1 MAAWTKETVIP
12 RFEPTR
18 MTEFTSEQI
27 ASLFPEMTQLTENRI
42 PLDDL
47 MVFHQLARS
56 LNSSLDLDT
65 ILRTILDQMERIIAA
80 DMWTLLM
87 LDEKHNELYYAI
99 ASGSGE
105 DALRDLRV
113 RSGEGVAGWV
123 LEHGETLIVPESEN
137 DDPRLQQTIGVETRS
152 VRSVIAMPLRG
163 RKGVQGV
170 IEILNPRASQMSDY
184 TIAFLHILCDH
195 AAIAIENA
203 RDVARIQQ
211 LTITDDATGLYNVRH
226 LYKMLEQELERGRRL
241 SQPLSLAFIDLD
253 RFKLVNDVHG
263 HLIGSELLMRVG
275 GRLRRL
281 SREKDMC
288 FRYGGDEFVIL
299 MPDTS
304 ASDALVVA
312 TGLHQELTDTRFH
325 MSNGLDLSAS
335 ASVGL
340 ATCPPEN
347 AAVHAIIGAA
357 DARMYAV
364 KSNGRG
370 KVRGT

>member
-1 MAAWTKETVIP
+1 MAQ
-12 RFEPTR
+12 
-18 MTEFTSEQI
+18 S
-27 ASLFPEMTQLTENRI
+27 TENRI
-42 PLDDL
+42 PLEDL

-65 ILRTILDQMERIIAA
+65 ILRTILEQMERMITA

-87 LDEKHNELYYAI
+87 LDEHRGELYYAI
-99 ASGSGE
+99 AAGNGE
-105 DALRDLRV
+105 GALRDLRV
-113 RSGEGVAGWV
+113 KVGEGVAGWV
-123 LEHGETLIVPESEN
+123 AEHGETLIVPQTEDE
-137 DDPRLQQTIGVETRS
+137 DPRLQQTLAADKRT

-203 RDVARIQQ
+203 QDVARIQE

-226 LYKMLEQELERGRRL
+226 LYKALDQELDRGKRQGR
-241 SQPLSLAFIDLD
+241 PVSLAFIDLD
-253 RFKLVNDVHG
+253 QFKLVNDAHG
-263 HLIGSELLMRVG
+263 HLIGSELLGHVG
-275 GRLRRL
+275 WRLKEL
-281 SREKDMC
+281 SRKKDMC

-299 MPDTS
+299 MPGTS
-304 ASDALVVA
+304 ATEALAV
-312 TGLHQELTDTRFH
+312 TTDLHQKLIRTRFRMNNGIELTA
-325 MSNGLDLSAS
+325 SAS
-335 ASVGL
+335 AGL

-347 AAVHAIIGAA
+347 AVHSIIGAA

-370 KVRGT
+370 RVRGA

>member
-1 MAAWTKETVIP
+1 MA
-12 RFEPTR
+12 
-18 MTEFTSEQI
+18 
-27 ASLFPEMTQLTENRI
+27 QLTENRI

-65 ILRTILDQMERIIAA
+65 ILRTILDQMERIIPA

-87 LDEKHNELYYAI
+87 LDEKRSALYYAV
-99 ASGSGE
+99 ASGNGAG
-105 DALRDLRV
+105 ALSDLRV
-113 RSGEGVAGWV
+113 KLGEGIAGWV
-123 LEHGETLIVPESEN
+123 AEHGETLIVPESE
-137 DDPRLQQTIGVETRS
+137 DDPRLQQTIAAETRS
-152 VRSVIAMPLRG
+152 VRSMIAMPLRG

-226 LYKMLEQELERGRRL
+226 LYKMLELELERSRRL
-241 SQPLSLAFIDLD
+241 GHPISLAFIDLD

-275 GRLRRL
+275 GRLKQL

-299 MPDTS
+299 MPETS
-304 ASDALVVA
+304 AMDAFMLA
-312 TGLHQELTDTRFH
+312 TKLHEELMNTRFR

-340 ATCPPEN
+340 ATSPPEN
-347 AAVHAIIGAA
+347 DAVHAIIGAA
-357 DARMYAV
+357 DARMYEV

-370 KVRGT
+370 KVRGE